1 MKRILIIED
10 DQSIA
15 ELQRDYLEIDGMTVE
30 IETNGQAGLNKALCE
45 QIDLIL
51 LDIMLPDLNGYEIC
65 KKIRES
71 KEIPILIVSAKTD
84 DIDKIRGFGLGADD
98 FIVKPFSPSELVARV
113 KAHLSRYNRLVQ
125 KDQNDNQLEV
135 RGLVINQHSRKI
147 LVEGEEKIFTT
158 KEFNLLTFLASN
170 PNKVFSKDHLFDRIW
185 GFDSI
190 GDNSTVTVHIRKIR
204 EKIEKD
210 PSNPDYIE
218 TVWGAG
224 YRFKLN
230 L

>member
-1 MKRILIIED
+1 MNRILIIED

-30 IETNGQAGLNKALCE
+30 IETNGQKGLNRALHE
-45 QIDLIL
+45 QFNLIL

-71 KEIPILIVSAKTD
+71 KEIPILIVSAKTE

-125 KDQNDNQLEV
+125 KDMNDNELQI
-135 RGLVINQHSRKI
+135 RGLVINQQSRKI
-147 LVEGEEKIFTT
+147 LVEGEEKFFTT

-224 YRFKLN
+224 YRFKSN
-230 L
+230 M

>member
-1 MKRILIIED
+1 MNKILIIED

-15 ELQRDYLEIDGMTVE
+15 ELQRDYLEIDGMIVE
-30 IETNGQAGLNKALCE
+30 IETNGQKGLNKALHE
-45 QIDLIL
+45 QFDLIL
-51 LDIMLPDLNGYEIC
+51 LDIMLPDINGYEIC

-71 KEIPILIVSAKTD
+71 KEIPILMVSAKTD

-125 KDQNDNQLEV
+125 KDQNDNQIQV
-135 RGLVINQHSRKI
+135 GGLLINQQSRKI
-147 LVEGEEKIFTT
+147 FVEGEEKIFTT

-170 PNKVFSKDHLFDRIW
+170 PNQVFSKDHLFDRIW

-204 EKIEKD
+204 EKIEND

-224 YRFKLN
+224 YRFKSN
-230 L
+230 M